1 MPRGGRKHHK
11 KPKEAAPKAVP
22 KKEEPK
28 EEPVEDDGM
37 ALIDAYNFADTIQTD
52 WESSAVPPVK
62 RLKIEWFDSPA
73 KVNVEDEEASET
85 ESIVDHDQSDK
96 LFTDEPGHGGHHEDC
111 AEDDDEEED
120 LEDFYMWPK
129 TMDSIAYQLADELH
143 LVRLFMNKPERKVYF
158 ARRKSD
164 DLPVVVIVGQ
174 EFDSRLRDSSGIP
187 REVRIMRHLKGQKNI
202 AEILGW
208 CRATNKHFVIV
219 LRHYNSADMIDA
231 SAGNLF
237 IISKIMES
245 IFLGVKQMHDNKV
258 VHRDIAKSN
267 ILWNP
272 LTDTATIID
281 FDNAAFYRPTGYYRN
296 VGRDKYDSPEKTEML
311 EIREKL
317 KEKMYADDKKKIS
330 HKNRKHMRAYT
341 EKAEM
346 YSLGV
351 ILWMLLNEKHHSP
364 SPYKLKTWVTKM
376 KARNKHKKYT
386 ELDLL
391 VKLLNFDPDLRISVH
406 EALQHPFIKNRP
418 DHEPDQDYLHMK
430 AYLFKQLG
438 MQKEYDQLAK
448 QVDDDQDEKKVGT
461 KDEGE
466 ESSEPLV
473 NSESESVDEQ
483 SEDEDAESN
492 NGAKSESSSEA
503 SSSGI
508 SSDHDD
514 DEVQEDKSHIPAT
527 HPDLVGKKEEKAE
540 KALPKPQPLFSVA
553 PKQ

>member
-11 KPKEAAPKAVP
+11 KPKEAVPKKEAVS

-28 EEPVEDDGM
+28 EESDHDDGM

-62 RLKIEWFDSPA
+62 RLKIEWFDSSS

-85 ESIVDHDQSDK
+85 ESIVDHDAEIERSDK
-96 LFTDEPGHGGHHEDC
+96 LFMDEPGHGGHHEDC

-143 LVRLFMNKPERKVYF
+143 LVRFLMNKPERKVYF

-174 EFDSRLRDSSGIP
+174 EFDPRLRDSSGIP
-187 REVRIMRHLKGQKNI
+187 REVRIMRHLKGQQNI

-376 KARNKHKKYT
+376 KERNKHKKYT

-391 VKLLNFDPDLRISVH
+391 VKLLNFDPDLRITVDD
-406 EALQHPFIKNRP
+406 ALEHPFIKNRP
-418 DHEPDQDYLHMK
+418 DDEPDQDYLHMK

-448 QVDDDQDEKKVGT
+448 QVDDDQDEKKVGA
-461 KDEGE
+461 KNEDE
-466 ESSEPLV
+466 ESSE
-473 NSESESVDEQ
+473 SESAESVE
-483 SEDEDAESN
+483 SGESN
-492 NGAKSESSSEA
+492 KNAKSESSSE

-527 HPDLVGKKEEKAE
+527 HPDLVAPVPIGEKKEPTAQ
-540 KALPKPQPLFSVA
+540 PKPQPLFSVT